1 MKILLD
7 IDDTLIDHKENLH
20 PRYREVL
27 DNHDVTLY
35 SQSRDIEK
43 WAKKLNLDY
52 IEKDSIET
60 PDADVLI
67 DDDYRYKRI
76 CNVKFHFPSIDSFLN
91 SNIGHIA

>member
-35 SQSRDIEK
+35 SQSKDIKK
-43 WAKKLNLDY
+43 WAKKLNVDY
-52 IEKDSIET
+52 IEKDAPGT
-60 PDADVLI
+60 PEADILI

-76 CNVKFHFPSIDSFLN
+76 CIVKHHFSSIDSFLN
-91 SNIGHIA
+91 SNGHIA